1 MEDQAFSKFK
11 RQIETE
17 FHLLKKMNQF
27 FYLSVCAIAIGIF
40 ILIIKDSRNIDSIR
54 TKKIIVEAISGKD
67 RIIIS
72 SQLGKSKRR
81 KRSDTLSQV
90 LMLDETAND
99 KVILGAPTFKF
110 NDTIINRSKNGP
122 YGMAFNDEQS

>member
-17 FHLLKKMNQF
+17 FKLLKKTTQF
-27 FYLSVCAIAIGIF
+27 LYSIVIGIL

-54 TKKIIVEAISGKD
+54 TTQIIIEAISGKD

-72 SQLGKSKRR
+72 SQIGKSKNKEALRYSI
-81 KRSDTLSQV
+81 RSSC
-90 LMLDETAND
+90 A
-99 KVILGAPTFKF
+99 G
-110 NDTIINRSKNGP
+110 
-122 YGMAFNDEQS
+122 